1 MDKLSLSTSRRPCQQ
16 RLNVPSQM
24 LRMSIY
30 MVLLCVSKAPSD
42 DPPKTFVVMT
52 MFFIKHQ
59 INMGIH
65 DIMYQIPQQSID
77 IIKLMIH
84 NEVQQ
89 VIKLEEAIWANS
101 SDHYGTSITQKVEGY
116 QSRLIISST

>member
-1 MDKLSLSTSRRPCQQ
+1 MTIYMDKLSLSTSKRPCQ

-24 LRMSIY
+24 LGMSTY
-30 MVLLCVSKAPSD
+30 VALPCVSKALSD

-65 DIMYQIPQQSID
+65 DIMYQIPPQSID

-89 VIKLEEAIWANS
+89 A
-101 SDHYGTSITQKVEGY
+101 H
-116 QSRLIISST
+116 